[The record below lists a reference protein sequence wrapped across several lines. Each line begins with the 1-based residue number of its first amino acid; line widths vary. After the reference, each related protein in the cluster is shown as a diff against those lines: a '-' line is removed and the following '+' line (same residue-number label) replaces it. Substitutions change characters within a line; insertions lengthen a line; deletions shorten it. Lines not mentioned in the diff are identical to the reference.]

1 MLWEK
6 VMNLEEYYRAESL
19 EYKQKLRNND
29 NGECMK
35 SGKNTKCQEEKNGWY
50 CQVYESRVA

>member
-1 MLWEK
+1 
-6 VMNLEEYYRAESL
+6 MNLEEYYGAESL
-19 EYKQKLRNND
+19 EYKQKLRN